1 MDRPSQLAAIQ
12 KEALELFTRKN
23 KDYGDSFATYGPV
36 GVLVRMGDK
45 ISRLTSLTKNGIVLV
60 DNESIRDTLIDL
72 HNYAGMAAMLLDEQR
87 ENRKLRQEI
96 QRIAVITGNPKKDVL
111 VSRQMLESIKE

>member
-1 MDRPSQLAAIQ
+1 MNRPLQLAAVQ

-72 HNYAGMAAMLLDEQR
+72 HNYAGMAVMLLDEQTKQS
-87 ENRKLRQEI
+87 KLRREI
-96 QRIAVITGNPKKDVL
+96 QRVSHITGNPKKDIL
-111 VSRQMLESIKE
+111 VSKQMLDSIEE